1 MNRSQ
6 RFILA
11 ATATATLFCTFP
23 IRKSLAGDEWR
34 PIAPE
39 DLTLKDNPA
48 SPGSN
53 AMILYR
59 ESAVN
64 EKYAATDGSYIAE
77 YIRKKIFTQ
86 EGTDQ
91 ANVEIPFRKETS
103 DIKDIRARTI
113 HPDGSIVVF
122 EGKPFEKTIAKRS
135 GERILAKTFTLPDV
149 KPGSIIE
156 YKYRIQFKPEA
167 LYDEEWVLSS
177 DLYTREGHFSILPY
191 SSSYQN
197 FPLYFRQFGMQ
208 TTVTP
213 EKQGDGSYAVTVH
226 DIPGIWDEAYMPP
239 ERTLESRIEFYH
251 RDEDTPANE
260 TQDHFW
266 ARTGK
271 KWNDEFDHFMGKKNA
286 LEPEVAKTVSP
297 SDTPE
302 QKLRKLYDRAQQIR
316 NLSNEDSKSEKE
328 AKQENLKK
336 NNNASDVL
344 QHGYGNAREI
354 NLVFTALAR
363 SAGFEANEVLL
374 APRNSNSFFPQLQD
388 TSQLLADIVW
398 VRADG
403 KEYWLDPAARFFPF
417 GILPWYETDTN
428 GLRVSSK
435 PSDFVS
441 SPPPKPE
448 EAIVTRQVDI
458 TVDADG
464 NAAGKLSVDFG
475 GQFGALRREEGRH
488 DDETGR
494 KKSVEDSIHDWLPA
508 DASFELTKLDNWD
521 KTDLPLH
528 AEGTV
533 KIPNFGSAAGHRLLV
548 PSSVFVATQA
558 KAFQTALRHNAIYFH
573 FPYIE
578 SDDLKCAG
586 PAGFKV
592 ETVPNHT
599 ATNPASVVVYELS
612 ATHDGSSA
620 EIKRS
625 LKVNALIVQTQYYG
639 ALRNFFNT
647 VKNNDESQIVL
658 QTSESAKN

>member
-1 MNRSQ
+1 
-6 RFILA
+6 
-11 ATATATLFCTFP
+11 
-23 IRKSLAGDEWR
+23 
-34 PIAPE
+34 
-39 DLTLKDNPA
+39 
-48 SPGSN
+48 
-53 AMILYR
+53 MILYR

-316 NLSNEDSKSEKE
+316 NLSNEDSK
-328 AKQENLKK
+328 
-336 NNNASDVL
+336 
-344 QHGYGNAREI
+344 AR
-354 NLVFTALAR
+354 R
-363 SAGFEANEVLL
+363 
-374 APRNSNSFFPQLQD
+374 
-388 TSQLLADIVW
+388 
-398 VRADG
+398 
-403 KEYWLDPAARFFPF
+403 
-417 GILPWYETDTN
+417 
-428 GLRVSSK
+428 K
-435 PSDFVS
+435 PS
-441 SPPPKPE
+441 
-448 EAIVTRQVDI
+448 
-458 TVDADG
+458 
-464 NAAGKLSVDFG
+464 
-475 GQFGALRREEGRH
+475 
-488 DDETGR
+488 R
-494 KKSVEDSIHDWLPA
+494 KI
-508 DASFELTKLDNWD
+508 
-521 KTDLPLH
+521 
-528 AEGTV
+528 
-533 KIPNFGSAAGHRLLV
+533 
-548 PSSVFVATQA
+548 
-558 KAFQTALRHNAIYFH
+558 
-573 FPYIE
+573 
-578 SDDLKCAG
+578 
-586 PAGFKV
+586 
-592 ETVPNHT
+592 
-599 ATNPASVVVYELS
+599 
-612 ATHDGSSA
+612 
-620 EIKRS
+620 
-625 LKVNALIVQTQYYG
+625 
-639 ALRNFFNT
+639 
-647 VKNNDESQIVL
+647 
-658 QTSESAKN
+658 